1 MIINADNYNKHYDDD
16 NNDDNDDA
24 LLVGSANRSLLRNG
38 LLKNYLR
45 TSARPGWTTH
55 RGSDPG
61 SKTDEHQATQHSTA
75 QCLKEDLGGRHA
87 HHKGHM
93 PYHVGE
99 NVAAREPNSP
109 QMPKPKAKQQR
120 QTAPACH
127 SMHNRKK
134 TVRGNLHTASCN
146 KATTAQRGL
155 PRQVFSS
162 GTAKSGPIGQT
173 DKGRQKGP
181 TLPSN

>member
-1 MIINADNYNKHYDDD
+1 MIFIQIKMMMMIMMMMMM
-16 NNDDNDDA
+16 
-24 LLVGSANRSLLRNG
+24 LCFWFRVTVSPSQGPT
-38 LLKNYLR
+38 KNYLR
-45 TSARPGWTTH
+45 TSARQAWKTH
-55 RGSDPG
+55 RGSDPS

-99 NVAAREPNSP
+99 NVAVRERNS
-109 QMPKPKAKQQR
+109 QQNPKPKAKQQR

-127 SMHNRKK
+127 IMHNRKK
-134 TVRGNLHTASCN
+134 TVIGNLHTASCN
-146 KATTAQRGL
+146 QATTVQRGL

-162 GTAKSGPIGQT
+162 GTRSR
-173 DKGRQKGP
+173 DR
-181 TLPSN
+181 